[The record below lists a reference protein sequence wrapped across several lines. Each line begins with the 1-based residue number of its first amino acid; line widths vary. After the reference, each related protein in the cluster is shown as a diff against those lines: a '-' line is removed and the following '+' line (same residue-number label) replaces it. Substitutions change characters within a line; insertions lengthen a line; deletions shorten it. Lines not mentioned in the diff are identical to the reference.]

1 MKDYETIIDVLT
13 EAIKSKNAEI
23 VVLKWQVKDLEA
35 KLKEAEYHLDPTPEE
50 AKKLEIR

>member
-23 VVLKWQVKDLEA
+23 VVLKWQVKGFGS
-35 KLKEAEYHLDPTPEE
+35 KT
-50 AKKLEIR
+50 